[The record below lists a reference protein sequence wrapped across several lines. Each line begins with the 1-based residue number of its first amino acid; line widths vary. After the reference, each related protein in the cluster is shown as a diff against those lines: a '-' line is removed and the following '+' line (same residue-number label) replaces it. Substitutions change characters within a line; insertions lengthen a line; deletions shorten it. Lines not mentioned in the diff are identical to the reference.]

1 MTTKLAT
8 AQMQMRTH
16 GAELADNLDRAA
28 NEVADSVVRMTEE
41 IRQFIDRKRR
51 ETRRSLVA
59 QQLAAVKP

>member
-8 AQMQMRTH
+8 AQMEMRTQ

-28 NEVADSVVRMTEE
+28 KEVTDSVVRMTDE

-51 ETRRSLVA
+51 EARRPSREH
-59 QQLAAVKP
+59 LAAVKP